1 MPEVRHYI
9 GVTGVGLRACM
20 TMTATEDDGR
30 IHDNPGRHPW
40 DPAGDPDN
48 PDAVTYYRVSEAV
61 AEAFMADDEED
72 EERAPV
78 EPSNERLRAG

>member
-1 MPEVRHYI
+1 MPPEVRHYI

-40 DPAGDPDN
+40 DPDAGHATPW
-48 PDAVTYYRVSEAV
+48 R
-61 AEAFMADDEED
+61 
-72 EERAPV
+72 PV
-78 EPSNERLRAG
+78 LR